1 MLKGVLILI
10 AIVILLAAGFRKM
23 EDVDFFSGM
32 PLCRTKED
40 AKYETRKTLG
50 IENADLRWYN
60 KCVG

>member
-1 MLKGVLILI
+1 MLKGILLLISV
-10 AIVILLAAGFRKM
+10 VILFAAGFRKM
-23 EDVDFFSGM
+23 EDVDFSGM

-50 IENADLRWYN
+50 IENTDLRWYN